1 MATTASEKPAA
12 AEEGT
17 PAERRFW
24 RRIPTPIIV
33 TLLGIV
39 LSAWLLPAITRQW
52 EDRQKAH
59 DLEAALV
66 ARMTADT
73 ARILE
78 RARTNLYRES
88 VPFLRLGEDGSVEA
102 SRSLAKRTDAL
113 PSERPPIEMEWSVA
127 SLRTESQLMAYWPD
141 AEHTTLWHGYRQLVG
156 SIIRWLDRTDIRPGY
171 FGPGTPTTLAANIDT
186 TDDVWKRGEFVLA
199 DRQTPR
205 ILFRWFAYAHEK
217 VLMFERQARR
227 TTLTRAQAEDASA
240 AAETQ
245 LTRFA
250 YLESTLLDA
259 EGHIAQGILDG
270 HPRGY
275 STTFRDFLNDL
286 VP

>member
-156 SIIRWLDRTDIRPGY
+156 SIIRLTAQIFARATSGQELLRRWRPTLIPPTTCGREASLSSRTDKP
-171 FGPGTPTTLAANIDT
+171 LAFCSAGLRT
-186 TDDVWKRGEFVLA
+186 RTKRF
-199 DRQTPR
+199 
-205 ILFRWFAYAHEK
+205 
-217 VLMFERQARR
+217 
-227 TTLTRAQAEDASA
+227 
-240 AAETQ
+240 
-245 LTRFA
+245 
-250 YLESTLLDA
+250 
-259 EGHIAQGILDG
+259 
-270 HPRGY
+270 
-275 STTFRDFLNDL
+275 
-286 VP
+286 